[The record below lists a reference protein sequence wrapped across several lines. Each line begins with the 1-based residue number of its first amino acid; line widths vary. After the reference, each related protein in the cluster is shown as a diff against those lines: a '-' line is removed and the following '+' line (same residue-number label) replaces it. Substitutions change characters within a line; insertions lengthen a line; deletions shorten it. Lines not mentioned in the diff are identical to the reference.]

1 MRRREFITLFGAALA
16 ADPLTAHAQQS
27 SLPVVGFISA
37 ADAESDKQ
45 RLAAFLKGLEE
56 VGYIDGK
63 NVVIEYRWAEAKVER
78 LPTMAADLVQRQV
91 SVIAAT
97 TTPAALAAQAA
108 TMTVPIVFESGNDP
122 VRLGLVANL
131 NRPRVM

>member
-1 MRRREFITLFGAALA
+1 MTFLRGPKPWGEAMRRREFITLFGAALA

-63 NVVIEYRWAEAKVER
+63 NVVIE
-78 LPTMAADLVQRQV
+78 
-91 SVIAAT
+91 
-97 TTPAALAAQAA
+97 
-108 TMTVPIVFESGNDP
+108 
-122 VRLGLVANL
+122 
-131 NRPRVM
+131 